1 MTATRIILTLLST
14 SLMTLSSASAQ
25 QGPASPDSV
34 ANHFVDLLAAR
45 RFLDAIAAMDDR
57 MRAALPGAKLEE
69 IWTTLEGQ
77 IGSYQHRG
85 KTHSVKSGD
94 YTVVLVNATFAKSA
108 LNLKISIDSA
118 DRVGGLFFVPVAPPA
133 PASTGSS
140 ALPSGVTEQA
150 VEVGAKGWP
159 LPGLLTLP
167 AGSGRVPLVVLVHG
181 SGPQDRDETIGG
193 SKPFRD
199 LAYGLAERGV
209 AVLRYDKRTLVY
221 SERMAVE
228 GSGSLTVEQE
238 VVADALAAIDSAR
251 HNPRIAA
258 DRIYLVGH
266 SLGGYLVPRIV
277 SRDHRLAGAVI
288 LAGSTRHLEDILLEQ
303 LDYLASQ
310 QGGSDKT
317 DAAQREMLRTQ
328 ARRIK
333 TLTEQDR
340 SAAMYLIGAPPAYW
354 LDLRSYDPVKSA
366 ESLAAP
372 LLILQGGR
380 DYQVTAA
387 DFAGW
392 QTLARRP
399 SVTLKQYPSLNHL
412 FVTGSGPSGPAEYER
427 EGQVDQQVI
436 GDIADWIT
444 RPGAPRP

>member
-1 MTATRIILTLLST
+1 
-14 SLMTLSSASAQ
+14 MTLTTASAQ
-25 QGPASPDSV
+25 QRPASPDSV
-34 ANHFVDLLAAR
+34 AAHLVDLLAAR
-45 RFLDAIAAMDDR
+45 RFPEAIAAMDDR

-85 KTHSVKSGD
+85 ETHSVKSGD

-108 LNLKISIDSA
+108 LNLKISIDSVG
-118 DRVGGLFFVPVAPPA
+118 RVGGLFFVPAGPPA

-140 ALPSGVTEQA
+140 TLPSGVTELA
-150 VEVGAKGWP
+150 VVVGARGWP

-167 AGSGRVPLVVLVHG
+167 AGNLKVPLVVLVHG

-251 HNPRIAA
+251 HHPRIDP
-258 DRIYLVGH
+258 DRIYLAGH

-277 SRDHRLAGAVI
+277 SCDRRLAGAVI
-288 LAGSTRHLEDILLEQ
+288 LAGSTRHLEDIVLEQ

-317 DAAQREMLRTQ
+317 DAAQREMLRNQ
-328 ARRIK
+328 AHKIK

-340 SAAMYLIGAPPAYW
+340 STAMFLIGAPPAYW
-354 LDLRSYDPVKSA
+354 LDLRSYDPVKTA
-366 ESLAAP
+366 ESLTAP

-412 FVTGSGPSGPAEYER
+412 FVTGSGPSVPAEYER
-427 EGQVDQQVI
+427 EGHVDQGVI

-444 RPGAPRP
+444 RRGAPRP